1 MKPLKRLD
9 PTWWREAPNGYDQ
22 RATEPAL
29 IAWALAALLL
39 VLATIAI
46 GGPA

>member
-1 MKPLKRLD
+1 MRGGLSPECSFTLL
-9 PTWWREAPNGYDQ
+9 APA
-22 RATEPAL
+22 RVAEPAL

-46 GGPA
+46 GGPS